1 MAKTLKEGGKFIIK
15 LAASEL
21 TIPELI
27 KRSDGIHGVIQFF
40 DPSAIIS
47 PNHLEYAY
55 LNAVYAFKGGT
66 STSKGLRIEMLLYA
80 ALTRQIGDAIK
91 IVGAKSE
98 KEILVFA
105 SDEMAFN
112 CVKKFLKKIQE
123 FKPDRNHASAAS
135 KLYGFKTVPK
145 DMSLRQWIAI
155 SGFRYQSSG
164 KRHNRR
170 GLKSIYQ
177 QDHPST
183 E

>member
-1 MAKTLKEGGKFIIK
+1 MAKALKAGGKFIIK
-15 LAASEL
+15 LAYSEL
-21 TIPELI
+21 SIPELI
-27 KRSDGIHGVIQFF
+27 KRSDGIRGVIQFF

-91 IVGAKSE
+91 IAGAKSQ

-105 SDEMAFN
+105 SDERAFRG
-112 CVKKFLKKIQE
+112 VERFLKKTRE
-123 FKPDRNHASAAS
+123 FKPDRDHASSAS
-135 KLYGFKTVPK
+135 RLYGFKAIPK

-155 SGFRYQSSG
+155 SGFRYQPGG
-164 KRHNRR
+164 KHH
-170 GLKSIYQ
+170 IYQ

-183 E
+183 A